1 MSTRKN
7 PMFLLLFLAS
17 LALAQ
22 ECKVLDPELQ
32 GAYSGRCVDGLAEGA
47 GVASGTA
54 SYTGEFKA
62 GRKHGKG
69 LKTWANGDRYEG
81 DFYEE
86 RIEGFGTYTFG
97 RGPWAGETYTG
108 EYVGGR
114 RHGHGVY
121 RWASGDLYSGPWHED
136 VPAGPPTA
144 MMRAQAKHR
153 EEARAAVAKPGQKV
167 CREVE
172 VGIGGRDW
180 VRGTVLDVNEERQV
194 AVRIDEI
201 GPQNPL
207 GALGLKPGVFVW
219 AEAEQW
225 TPCY

>member
-1 MSTRKN
+1 MRTAAGL
-7 PMFLLLFLAS
+7 FLFLFLAS

-22 ECKVLDPELQ
+22 ECKVQDPELQ
-32 GAYSGRCVDGLAEGA
+32 GAYSGRCVDGLAEGM
-47 GVASGTA
+47 GVASGIA
-54 SYTGEFKA
+54 EYTGEFKA

-69 LKTWANGDRYEG
+69 VKTWANGDRYEG
-81 DFYEE
+81 DFFEE

-97 RGPWAGETYTG
+97 RGPWAGESYTG
-108 EYVGGR
+108 EYVGGK

-121 RWASGDLYSGPWHED
+121 RWASGDVYSGPWRED
-136 VPAGPPTA
+136 VPVGPPTA
-144 MMRAQAKHR
+144 MMLAQAKHR
-153 EEARAAVAKPGQKV
+153 EESRAAVAQPGQKV
-167 CREVE
+167 CREVA

-180 VRGTVLDVNEERQV
+180 IRGTVLAVNEERQV

-219 AEAEQW
+219 AAAEQW